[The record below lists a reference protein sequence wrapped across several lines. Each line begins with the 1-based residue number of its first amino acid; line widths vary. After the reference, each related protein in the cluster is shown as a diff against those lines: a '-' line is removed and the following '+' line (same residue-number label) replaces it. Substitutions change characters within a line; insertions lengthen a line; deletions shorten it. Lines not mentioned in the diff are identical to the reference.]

1 MVATNKAK
9 LQHDGLAGRY
19 REVDVGRAYRLTP
32 GCTIV
37 YLVDTFTEQEPE
49 GGNRLCV
56 DYELDLG
63 HVGLR
68 HPKRSPGRD
77 ITGGGE
83 KLRKEA
89 ELGRARLVLEI
100 KSGFSTLAAQDYV

>member
-1 MVATNKAK
+1 M
-9 LQHDGLAGRY
+9 
-19 REVDVGRAYRLTP
+19 
-32 GCTIV
+32 
-37 YLVDTFTEQEPE
+37 DTFTEQEPE
-49 GGNRLCV
+49 GGSKWRM

-77 ITGGGE
+77 ITGGNE

-89 ELGRARLVLEI
+89 EVGRASLGLEI
-100 KSGFSTLAAQDYV
+100 KSGFSTLEAQTMSEFW